1 MFEREN
7 IMPLIAG
14 LIQTPPVRDRW
25 RHDPPNL
32 AKAQA
37 FVRRH
42 FSYAGIACQPILHR
56 FDQPRMGEAGYL
68 RGHSIWLRFS
78 DGLAGEIDLQNELI
92 GPVFEPLRDPEI
104 FRDFRLDSE
113 LRTLVWPNGADFA
126 PQFLRARLRGAA

>member
-1 MFEREN
+1 
-7 IMPLIAG
+7 
-14 LIQTPPVRDRW
+14 
-25 RHDPPNL
+25 
-32 AKAQA
+32 
-37 FVRRH
+37 
-42 FSYAGIACQPILHR
+42 
-56 FDQPRMGEAGYL
+56 MGEAGYL